1 MKMES
6 AKSRKDSEDLKGQT
20 RVSADLVQYQDGAVV
35 SREIL
40 REKSGTVTVFAFD
53 KGQQL
58 SEHTAPFDALVVA
71 VDGAAD
77 ITIGGTVHAVKTGEM
92 IIMPAGIPHALK
104 AVSKFKMLL
113 VMIKK

>member
-1 MKMES
+1 ME
-6 AKSRKDSEDLKGQT
+6 AKKTKTGPDNLKGKVLRAEDLI
-20 RVSADLVQYQDGAVV
+20 QYQDGSVV
-35 SREIL
+35 SKEVIR
-40 REKSGTVTVFAFD
+40 KPGGTVTAFAFD
-53 KGQQL
+53 GGQQL
-58 SEHTAPFDALVVA
+58 SEHTAPFDALVVG

-77 ITIGGTVHAVKTGEM
+77 ISIAGKVYPVEKGEM

>member
-1 MKMES
+1 MES
-6 AKSRKDSEDLKGQT
+6 AKTQKDSIDLKGKT
-20 RVSADLVQYQDGAVV
+20 LALSALVQYQDDAVV
-35 SREIL
+35 SREIV
-40 REKSGTVTVFAFD
+40 RGKAGTVTAFAFD

-58 SEHTAPFDALVVA
+58 SEHTAPFDALVVG

-77 ITIGGTVHAVKTGEM
+77 ITIAGQVHPVKTGDM

-104 AVSKFKMLL
+104 AVARFKMML